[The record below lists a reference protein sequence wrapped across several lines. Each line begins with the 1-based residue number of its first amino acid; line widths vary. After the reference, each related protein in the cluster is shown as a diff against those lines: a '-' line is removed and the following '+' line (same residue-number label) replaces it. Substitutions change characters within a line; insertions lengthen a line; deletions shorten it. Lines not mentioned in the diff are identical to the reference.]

1 MERST
6 GVYQPERVACSAKV
20 VAKRR
25 ARREAI
31 LRAALRGFKDKGYHA
46 TTLEDIARNLGVRAS
61 ALYHYFPDK
70 ETILY
75 RCHRDALLELGALVR
90 RARRS
95 FASPADRLRYLIE
108 QHVRVMTETLQ
119 GSPLAFE
126 ISALSPERRKRVVA
140 LRDRYEAF
148 LRRTIE
154 DGIAEGSFRAVDPKS
169 SALAILGAVNWIARW
184 YRPDGTLNAEELGRR
199 FSDFL
204 IGGLLCPALR

>member
-1 MERST
+1 MQRSA
-6 GVYQPERVACSAKV
+6 VAGKAQLPVSSGKV

-25 ARREAI
+25 VRREAI
-31 LRAALRGFKDKGYHA
+31 LRAALRAFREKGYYA
-46 TTLEDIARNLGVRAS
+46 TTLEDIAGHLGVRPS

-90 RARRS
+90 KANRN
-95 FASPADRLRYLIE
+95 FASPAERLRYLIE

-126 ISALSPERRKRVVA
+126 VLALSPARRRRVII
-140 LRDRYEAF
+140 LRDRYEGF

-154 DGIAEGSFRAVDPKS
+154 EGIAEGSFRAVDPKS
-169 SALAILGAVNWIARW
+169 AALAILGAVNWIARW
-184 YRPDGTLNAEELGRR
+184 YRADGFLKPEELGYR

-204 IGGLLCPALR
+204 LGGLLCPGSS